1 MQNKTKRLTLFI
13 MDGDDDTDYELVEAW
28 FKNWEKEVNVVG
40 YSTGGWEHLWD
51 IEATQAAAESV
62 PQNWLC
68 DSEWSNPTLFA
79 KQDSQWQKVKFFF
92 KMKKFVNIILLFWLC
107 AIVVGRLLGLQANY
121 IHLDAILSAPSF
133 SQFFG
138 ADDLGRSILARVIAG
153 AQISILLAIVVTAI
167 TMTIGVLIGLLAG
180 FYGGKIDRILM
191 QITDIFLAFPGILLA
206 IAFAAVLGAGITNLM
221 IALCITGWVSYAR
234 LTRGQ
239 TLSLRHRQH
248 VQAAEALGATPMRL
262 MLKHILP
269 LLSSVLLVEATYSLA
284 SIMIAEASLS
294 FLGLGIQAPNAS
306 WGAML
311 RDGVRYMLV
320 APHYVLI
327 VGLCMM
333 SLILAINL
341 LGDQLRDKF
350 DVRTQH

>member
-1 MQNKTKRLTLFI
+1 MNMLKRLPI
-13 MDGDDDTDYELVEAW
+13 G
-28 FKNWEKEVNVVG
+28 
-40 YSTGGWEHLWD
+40 
-51 IEATQAAAESV
+51 
-62 PQNWLC
+62 
-68 DSEWSNPTLFA
+68 
-79 KQDSQWQKVKFFF
+79 
-92 KMKKFVNIILLFWLC
+92 ILIFWLC
-107 AIVVGRLLGLQANY
+107 AVLLGRVFGMHGNTVDLNSVLAPPNLQAW
-121 IHLDAILSAPSF
+121 L
-133 SQFFG
+133 G
-138 ADDLGRSILARVIAG
+138 ADDLGRSILAR
-153 AQISILLAIVVTAI
+153 ILRGVEVSFLVAVLVTLV

-180 FYGGKIDRILM
+180 FYGGEIDRILM

-206 IAFAAVLGAGITNLM
+206 IAFAAVLGAGIGNLM

-239 TLSLRHRQH
+239 ALSLRNRQH
-248 VQAAEALGATPMRL
+248 VQAAESLGASVPRL
-262 MLKHILP
+262 LLKHILP
-269 LLSSVLLVEATYSLA
+269 LLSSILIVEATYSLA

-327 VGLCMM
+327 VGLSLM

-341 LGDQLRDKF
+341 FGDQLRDRL
-350 DVRTQH
+350 DVKSTINQ